1 MEKGFTIMIQNSAYL
16 NFITSAGVVII
27 SFGALVGKINFLQIT
42 IFAIFETFF
51 FSLNL
56 YIWLFEIVENYDAYN
71 SDPGYGITVHLF
83 GAYFGVSAS
92 YIYSLHSFKENC
104 NNFENSFNAYSFVG
118 TLVIWVCFPLF
129 NGLSEF
135 NSRLV
140 TFLSLL
146 GSTFATILVSGVFY
160 KGKINFD
167 YVFRASLAGGV
178 GIASNAINVKNP
190 FEAVLIGIVSGFISI
205 VGYEKRSK
213 TLETRIYLND
223 SAGIHYLHG
232 LPALFGAFV
241 SIFINGVRLNSLY
254 SILCTLFIAGL
265 SGCICGN
272 VLKQF
277 KVKDDE
283 KTILDIK
290 NPD

>member
-146 GSTFATILVSGVFY
+146 VSGVFY

-178 GIASNAINVKNP
+178 GIASNAFNVKNP